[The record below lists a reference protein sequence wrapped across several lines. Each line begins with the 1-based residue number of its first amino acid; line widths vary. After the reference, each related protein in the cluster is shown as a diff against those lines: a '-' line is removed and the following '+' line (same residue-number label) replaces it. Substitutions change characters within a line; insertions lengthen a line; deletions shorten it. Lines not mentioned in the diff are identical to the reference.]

1 MHCNSLE
8 SFLDIHVLPLRGYSH
23 QLGPVALIT
32 LFDTGVLLLHDL
44 LTSSIKDFGNIYS

>member
-1 MHCNSLE
+1 MKDGRWKIEDWSW
-8 SFLDIHVLPLRGYSH
+8 
-23 QLGPVALIT
+23 LGPVALND